1 MKTLTALLLLVCLPA
16 LVTGIEEGQVQGA
29 WLLNSVKWANAP
41 ADINPHLQSGAAAIL
56 YFKQDHT
63 FALIYCVVNRVPKEY
78 EVISHGEPQNIYLG
92 KWEASGDN
100 IAVEYRL
107 VSRTVK
113 IKGEVLPG
121 PIQRA
126 TIKAS
131 RGTLHLEKGSFH
143 RAADL
148 DKDAAEVVGGLPES
162 SRNTDGQK
170 ANIARKH
177 EAAAPTICLDALT
190 TR

>member
-16 LVTGIEEGQVQGA
+16 LATGIDEGQVQGA
-29 WLLNSVKWANAP
+29 WLLNSVKWTNAP

-92 KWEASGDN
+92 KWAAAGDN

-107 VSRTVK
+107 VDRTVK
-113 IKGEVLPG
+113 IKGEALPG
-121 PIQRA
+121 PIQHA

-131 RGTLHLEKGSFH
+131 RGILHLEKSGFH
-143 RAADL
+143 RAAGL
-148 DKDAAEVVGGLPES
+148 DKDAAEVVGGLPQS
-162 SRNTDGQK
+162 SQNVEGKK
-170 ANIARKH
+170 ANTTDKA
-177 EAAAPTICLDALT
+177 EAPTPTIHLYAFT
-190 TR
+190 SR